1 MLFLKL
7 SLGCT
12 GLLALFE
19 TLFHCAPS
27 FTTTSTTSMVE
38 FSQCLRNDVI
48 RHAFQMGLKSKVI
61 PNSTTFHF
69 LHERQSIKNTPQPTD
84 TSPVFHS
91 ITHGI
96 DRKAIII
103 QNPKSHL
110 NGLLYHYTC
119 LCTIHTTKKVILG
132 FLQSMAHTLSIIL

>member
-19 TLFHCAPS
+19 TLFHGAPS

-61 PNSTTFHF
+61 LNSTTFHF
-69 LHERQSIKNTPQPTD
+69 LNGWPME
-84 TSPVFHS
+84 
-91 ITHGI
+91 
-96 DRKAIII
+96 
-103 QNPKSHL
+103 KSMSFDSVV
-110 NGLLYHYTC
+110 
-119 LCTIHTTKKVILG
+119 TIAAFKSRPPCAKSEIA
-132 FLQSMAHTLSIIL
+132 FS